1 MTPRSWGQD
10 DVSWNL
16 ILLLAVAATVPGK
29 PGTLASARAIA
40 PGSWTVAFDDG
51 TSRRMCL
58 EDIEPLLQLAHAGPP
73 CGRLVIKDDSDRATV
88 HYTCPGLG
96 WGRTSL
102 LVETPRLVRINSQ
115 GIAGRAPFAFDAEA
129 RRTGECDGP
138 PIRRPR

>member
-1 MTPRSWGQD
+1 M
-10 DVSWNL
+10 SWNV
-16 ILLLAVAATVPGK
+16 ILLLAAAAASPGSS
-29 PGTLASARAIA
+29 GDLAAAHAIA
-40 PGSWTVAFDDG
+40 PGSWTVTFDDG

-58 EDIEPLLQLAHAGPP
+58 QDIDPLMQLAHAGPP
-73 CGRLVIKDDSDRATV
+73 CGRFVIADEADRTTV

-115 GIAGRAPFAFDAEA
+115 GITGRAPFAFDAEA

-138 PIRRPR
+138 QARHQR